1 MYFKIH
7 VIDYWFFGYHFLL
20 LSFLILSKALA
31 ASQFLH
37 HGQLAS
43 IPHHHHHSSLANGEN
58 CFAPKTH
65 NYHNYK
71 CKNLHSD
78 YQLLTLNNSSS
89 NNNSIASN
97 SPNGGIST
105 VNCSKSNFFCLNS
118 ISIYSFTFQLNLPII
133 IILITTKH
141 KTKN

>member
-1 MYFKIH
+1 M
-7 VIDYWFFGYHFLL
+7 FF
-20 LSFLILSKALA
+20 KALA

-105 VNCSKSNFFCLNS
+105 VNCSKSNFNF
-118 ISIYSFTFQLNLPII
+118 
-133 IILITTKH
+133 
-141 KTKN
+141 